1 MRLGVHGARCAEH
14 AERYEGGPERE
25 MIRTAV
31 SNPSF
36 APATKLSAEFLSFWG
51 LLWVFLAVEWRIT
64 VALDPNSR

>member
-1 MRLGVHGARCAEH
+1 
-14 AERYEGGPERE
+14 